1 MAELTRRDRTALVV
15 VSVLYAA
22 VVIPVGIHKG
32 GDFVQELSLSDRLV
46 SGASLYT
53 QIPAKGVFWPPFTIA
68 ALVPFALVAR
78 TSLALSQGLW
88 AAANVALL
96 AWSVARLARRWG
108 WKPVV
113 LAIAAVAK
121 PLQGNFEHQNLLV
134 VLLAMIVAGIDDLYT
149 GRERSA
155 GIWIGAA
162 TAAKMFPG
170 LLLAY
175 LAYRRRWRALA
186 AGLVTAA
193 ALTVG
198 SMLRYGPVG
207 AVSSVRD
214 WALMARVGQR
224 AAGFGFQPLGSWVL
238 GLGGPDAAVWLAMAA
253 CGSLVVAA
261 LVVGRTRGEGMVG
274 RGGGPDGPLYEV
286 GLVTILAVL
295 VSPIGWFYYQLLAIP
310 AWVAALTLPAP
321 QERRAALLWR
331 AALGVAGVFLSG
343 LLTFDHLY
351 PDALGLLK
359 RYNYVWGALLLLTA
373 LAAHRLVL
381 WRPSPQPARV

>member
-1 MAELTRRDRTALVV
+1 V
-15 VSVLYAA
+15 
-22 VVIPVGIHKG
+22 
-32 GDFVQELSLSDRLV
+32 
-46 SGASLYT
+46 
-53 QIPAKGVFWPPFTIA
+53 
-68 ALVPFALVAR
+68 
-78 TSLALSQGLW
+78 SLALSQGLW

-113 LAIAAVAK
+113 VAIAVVAK

-134 VLLAMIVAGIDDLYT
+134 VLLAMIVAGIDDLYA
-149 GRERSA
+149 GRERRA

-162 TAAKMFPG
+162 TATKMFPA

-175 LAYRRRWRALA
+175 LAYRRRWRAFGAGLA
-186 AGLVTAA
+186 AAA
-193 ALTVG
+193 LLTVG

-207 AVSSVRD
+207 AVTTVRD
-214 WALMARVGQR
+214 WGLMARAGQR

-238 GLGGPDAAVWLAMAA
+238 GLGGSETAVWIAIAVCA
-253 CGSLVVAA
+253 SLVIAA
-261 LVVGRTRGEGMVG
+261 LAAGEAKGG
-274 RGGGPDGPLYEV
+274 ERGGAGGGGTVGPEGPLYEV

-321 QERRAALLWR
+321 QERRAALVWR
-331 AALGVAGVFLSG
+331 VALGVAGVLLSG

-351 PDALGLLK
+351 PDALGFLK
-359 RYNYVWGALLLLTA
+359 RYNYVWGALLLLAA
-373 LAAHRLVL
+373 LAAHRLVFL
-381 WRPSPQPARV
+381 RPSPQPVRV